1 MDIRRKQNN
10 VGVQRQEECRSLVND
25 IDRMIG
31 YLTRAKHRAE
41 AGAVAE
47 PDVRVNITT
56 DIARELTNQTQT
68 IARSTENIAR
78 FNAILS
84 LLDDLIDKELED
96 GTN

>member
-31 YLTRAKHRAE
+31 YLTRVKHRAE

-47 PDVRVNITT
+47 PNERVNITT
-56 DIARELTNQTQT
+56 DVIREMTNQTQS
-68 IARSTENIAR
+68 IARDVENIAR